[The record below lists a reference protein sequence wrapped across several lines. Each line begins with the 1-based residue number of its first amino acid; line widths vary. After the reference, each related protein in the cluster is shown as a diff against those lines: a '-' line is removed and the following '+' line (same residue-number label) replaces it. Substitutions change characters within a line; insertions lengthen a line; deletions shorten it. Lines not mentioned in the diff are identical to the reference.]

1 MAKCPNCGSS
11 MTCSCQKRTLPN
23 GSQGCTNCLGKTAG
37 ATKAPVPVINQ
48 ARKAPVTIE
57 GKAPVSL
64 NVWGKERYKS
74 LSKFTK

>member
-1 MAKCPNCGSS
+1 MAKCSNCGSN

-23 GSQGCTNCLGKTAG
+23 GSQGCTSCLGKTAG
-37 ATKAPVPVINQ
+37 ATKGPVPVVKQ
-48 ARKAPVTIE
+48 TKRAPVTIE

-64 NVWGKERYKS
+64 NVWGKERYKN